1 MRSKDRLVRVDARAW
16 QCETKFR
23 DRSDLGTGIRCIG
36 CACRGTRASHTA
48 DRRLCLVWF
57 GFARSRWRIRA
68 CQCEV
73 GANVPAQ
80 PRQKVGRANARVS
93 PEEVGVLE

>member
-1 MRSKDRLVRVDARAW
+1 MRSEDRLVRVDARAW
-16 QCETKFR
+16 QCETGN
-23 DRSDLGTGIRCIG
+23 RSDLGTGIRCIG
-36 CACRGTRASHTA
+36 CACRGTRASPTA

-68 CQCEV
+68 CQGEV

-80 PRQKVGRANARVS
+80 PRQKVGRANARIS
-93 PEEVGVLE
+93 PEEVRVLK